1 MSHTYAS
8 RDIFQQVRQ
17 IISCAEAPAPHDAG
31 DGAATC
37 NASTCIE
44 ALIRRHKH
52 QICPTKKY
60 RQSFL
65 APVILSSPPQH
76 WPAFIHYGTYG
87 GAHIHDTIAWDM
99 V

>member
-1 MSHTYAS
+1 MLEMELPRVMH
-8 RDIFQQVRQ
+8 
-17 IISCAEAPAPHDAG
+17 PL
-31 DGAATC
+31 
-37 NASTCIE
+37 CIE

-65 APVILSSPPQH
+65 APVILASPPQP
-76 WPAFIHYGTYG
+76 WPVFIHYGTYG

-99 V
+99 AEEP